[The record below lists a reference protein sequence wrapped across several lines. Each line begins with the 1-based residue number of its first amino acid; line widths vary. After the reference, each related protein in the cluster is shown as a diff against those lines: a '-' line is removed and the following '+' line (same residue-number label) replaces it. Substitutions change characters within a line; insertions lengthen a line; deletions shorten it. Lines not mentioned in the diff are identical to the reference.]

1 MGTLLDDAQSQLHF
15 AIRNLTF
22 VYILFKNTA
31 QDTSLEFLLDPTSH
45 LIGWI
50 RFTCNY
56 DQALLQNCIFYSVQ
70 NIKSCSIKKWLENRN
85 SYMGSY
91 VISPQV
97 ILSQSM
103 EFR

>member
-45 LIGWI
+45 LIG
-50 RFTCNY
+50 
-56 DQALLQNCIFYSVQ
+56 
-70 NIKSCSIKKWLENRN
+70 
-85 SYMGSY
+85 
-91 VISPQV
+91 
-97 ILSQSM
+97 
-103 EFR
+103 